1 MKTLSPYFFSINIK
15 IKQNLKKIKG
25 KKKAT
30 QGLGWCGQA
39 LLSSN
44 IFHTNFAILFKTSD
58 CHKISSFNDWGL
70 KFGYFDILDMLFPLL
85 AFVKL

>member
-15 IKQNLKKIKG
+15 IKQNLKKIKI

-44 IFHTNFAILFKTSD
+44 ISIQISLF
-58 CHKISSFNDWGL
+58 F
-70 KFGYFDILDMLFPLL
+70 
-85 AFVKL
+85 